1 MLLHGAS
8 ETDQTTDDDMGHMV
22 RIPPASGIGH
32 RQQSMNRNLI
42 LSAADTISGKEQSD
56 MAKAMSD
63 ELENLKANMGLDGFG
78 IMNAQI
84 QTEQDEET
92 DVTPLP
98 RPDDHRVSFNDR
110 RSETLSE
117 TTGLRQKLENITEKI
132 NRIREGLHHKS
143 EDSLLAE
150 INEQLTDIQDQIED
164 SENLI
169 ENNIEPTIG
178 KLQTENERQKQRIKT
193 MKKERKE
200 KEKRERLQKQ
210 QEQEEI
216 IERQRVQIER
226 LQKQSPQQ
234 TLQTP
239 IKPTHRSTGSLTLD
253 HASPIESDSKLQRRR
268 NSLERSRSQSHYY
281 VVDDDEATDHEFV
294 YGDGDLVHGH
304 PYNPGHIHSAMT
316 APPGQY
322 DQEPTVIGNSFTGQ
336 EGRQYQAYQHS
347 QRPLL
352 SDNAIKVISGV
363 VVVLGVLYIAHKW
376 LSNDRSNRNTMPKIL
391 KRAPRVRY

>member
-8 ETDQTTDDDMGHMV
+8 ETDQTDDDDIVH
-22 RIPPASGIGH
+22 ISHAKGIGH

-42 LSAADTISGKEQSD
+42 SSAQDSISGQEQSD
-56 MAKAMSD
+56 MAKEMRD
-63 ELENLKANMGLDGFG
+63 ELKTLKANMGLFDGFG
-78 IMNAQI
+78 MRNELH
-84 QTEQDEET
+84 TENDDET
-92 DVTPLP
+92 DITP
-98 RPDDHRVSFNDR
+98 RPNDHRVSFHTPRAD
-110 RSETLSE
+110 SVIETS
-117 TTGLRQKLENITEKI
+117 GLRQKLENITEKI

-164 SENLI
+164 AENDV
-169 ENNIEPTIG
+169 ENNIERTIG
-178 KLQTENERQKQRIKT
+178 KLHSENKGFKQKIKV

-200 KEKRERLQKQ
+200 KEKRERKQ
-210 QEQEEI
+210 REHEKEEL
-216 IERQRVQIER
+216 IERQRREIEQLR
-226 LQKQSPQQ
+226 KQPSPQQ

-239 IKPTHRSTGSLTLD
+239 MKPSHRSSASMTLD
-253 HASPIESDSKLQRRR
+253 FPSPIEVGTKLQQRA
-268 NSLERSRSQSHYY
+268 NSLDRSRSQSQYY
-281 VVDDDEATDHEFV
+281 VVDDDEISDHEI
-294 YGDGDLVHGH
+294 YDDYQGTVHGH
-304 PYNPGHIHSAMT
+304 PYNPGHMNSAMT

-322 DQEPTVIGNSFTGQ
+322 EHEPTVIGVAFNGQ
-336 EGRQYQAYQHS
+336 EGRQYQGYQQSHN

-376 LSNDRSNRNTMPKIL
+376 LSSDQKSTRGAMPKIL